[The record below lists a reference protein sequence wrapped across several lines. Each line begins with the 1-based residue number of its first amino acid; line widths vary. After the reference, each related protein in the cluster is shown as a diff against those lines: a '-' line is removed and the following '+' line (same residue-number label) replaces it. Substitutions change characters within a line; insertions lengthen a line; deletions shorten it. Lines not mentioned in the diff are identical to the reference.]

1 MFSSTTLGRDVA
13 TIAMRAS
20 PHPRAFGRL
29 LPTAVGS
36 LVMAILSACGTEQT
50 DLLAVVDVNVLPMDR
65 NVVLEHHT
73 VVIADGKI
81 VSVGPA
87 GTIEV
92 PGGARRINGRGL
104 YLMPGLADMHVHFV
118 RPPTGDAAALTF
130 EDHERINVRLAALHI
145 ANGVT
150 TVRNMW
156 GHPTVD
162 ALAARIAVEEVLGP
176 TILSTGPLTGGDPP
190 VHPGSRVV
198 RGPEDAVEAVQ
209 EDEAHGRVG
218 VKVYDRLDLQTY
230 QALAAAARA
239 EGLMLT
245 GHVPRAVGLQNVISE
260 RQATIEHVDSFLR
273 DLQREPPTERQS
285 LAEAYRNADVTRLDV
300 FLADLASAGTFV
312 TPTLVVAQM
321 DWPPERI
328 APGAARAP
336 TELAERY
343 KNYFSGVLGEVDV
356 DAGFAVGFAVVRKLH
371 DAGVPLLA
379 GTDTYKPNVVPG
391 FALVEEL
398 EYFSEAGLAP
408 YEALRTATANPA
420 MLLGQEDEFGT
431 VADGRRADLLLL
443 SGNPLEG
450 LDALRRLEG
459 VILRGR
465 FYTIADLSRRIE
477 ADSE

>member
-1 MFSSTTLGRDVA
+1 
-13 TIAMRAS
+13 MRAS
-20 PHPRAFGRL
+20 FHSRTFRRL
-29 LPTAVGS
+29 LKTAVGA
-36 LVMAILSACGTEQT
+36 LVLSACGTEQS

-73 VVIADGKI
+73 VVIADGRI
-81 VSVGPA
+81 ASVGPA
-87 GTIEV
+87 ATAEV
-92 PGGARRINGRGL
+92 PGGARRIDGRGL

-118 RPPTGDAAALTF
+118 RPPIGDPAALTF
-130 EDHERINVRLAALHI
+130 ENHEQINVRLAALHV

-162 ALAARIAVEEVLGP
+162 ALAARIAAEEVLGP
-176 TILSTGPLTGGDPP
+176 TIVSTGPLTGGDPP
-190 VHPGSRVV
+190 VHPGSRAV
-198 RGPEDAVEAVQ
+198 RGPEDALEAVK
-209 EDEAHGRVG
+209 EDEARERVG
-218 VKVYDRLDLQTY
+218 VKVYERLDLQTY

-245 GHVPRAVGLQNVISE
+245 GHVPRTVGLQDVITE
-260 RQATIEHVDSFLR
+260 RQATIEHVDSFLQ
-273 DLQREPPTERQS
+273 DLQREPGAERQS
-285 LAEAYRNADVTRLDV
+285 LAQAYRNADVSRLDV
-300 FLADLASAGTFV
+300 FLADLKAAGTFV

-321 DWPPERI
+321 DWPSERI
-328 APGAARAP
+328 APAAAHAP
-336 TELAERY
+336 PELAERY
-343 KNYFSGVLGEVDV
+343 KNYFSGVLGEADA
-356 DAGFAVGFAVVRKLH
+356 DAGLAVGLAVVRRLH

-420 MLLGQEDEFGT
+420 MMLGQEDEFGT
-431 VADGRRADLLLL
+431 VAQGRRADLLLL

-450 LDALRRLEG
+450 LDALGRLEG

-477 ADSE
+477 PDED